1 MKDADL
7 QTARLDLTPI
17 LREHAP
23 LLFAALSDPALH
35 EHTGGAPPATVDALA
50 QRFTA
55 WEARQSPDGS
65 ERWLNWMVRER
76 PSGAAVGYVQ
86 ATVVDSRADL
96 AWVIG
101 VRWQRR
107 GYASEA
113 AGAVLAWLTNQ
124 GTTTLRACIKPEHA
138 ASQAVAARLGLHR
151 TAAWIDGEEVWV
163 HS

>member
-7 QTARLDLTPI
+7 RTARLDLTPI

-50 QRFTA
+50 RRFTA

-76 PSGAAVGYVQ
+76 LSGDAVGYVQ
-86 ATVVDSRADL
+86 ATVVESRADL

-107 GYASEA
+107 GYATEA
-113 AGAVLAWLTNQ
+113 GRAVFAWLASQ
-124 GTTTLRACIKPEHA
+124 GITTVRACIKPAHA
-138 ASQAVAARLGLHR
+138 ASQGVAARLGLRR
-151 TAAWIDGEEVWV
+151 TEAWIDGEEVWV